1 MNFLLD
7 IFNDKIT
14 FKKAEINQ
22 RDLNKKTEELKYNYK
37 PKNGKE
43 KEEINEVLM
52 HANDTL
58 EYGDKII
65 DVFKNGTFLSE
76 HLKKSDDAAHDLVLE
91 DVNKFIQKIELIA
104 EKIDLGLFEDFFE
117 SSSPANYAKTLI
129 NTKNPNENKE
139 IVVEI
144 KDRVSN
150 LKENERNEQN
160 RKKKK
165 NPDETLKI
173 IKEILDYNKNAQ
185 KFFLLASKVDKG
197 KSEPKFAES
206 IATRVHLKREKI
218 AKIEEEEKNI
228 NNELFK
234 KYFTNYRS
242 PSDMY
247 KTLRETE
254 GKKIEDQVYLIQ
266 EVLNGMKKNY
276 GKGT

>member
-22 RDLNKKTEELKYNYK
+22 RDLNKKTEELQYNYK

-43 KEEINEVLM
+43 KEEINEALM

-65 DVFKNGTFLSE
+65 DAFKNGTFLSE

-104 EKIDLGLFEDFFE
+104 EKINLGLFEGFFE

-139 IVVEI
+139 IVADI
-144 KDRVSN
+144 KDRISN
-150 LKENERNEQN
+150 LKHRMKEISKTE
-160 RKKKK
+160 KKK
-165 NPDETLKI
+165 
-173 IKEILDYNKNAQ
+173 
-185 KFFLLASKVDKG
+185 S
-197 KSEPKFAES
+197 
-206 IATRVHLKREKI
+206 
-218 AKIEEEEKNI
+218 
-228 NNELFK
+228 
-234 KYFTNYRS
+234 
-242 PSDMY
+242 
-247 KTLRETE
+247 
-254 GKKIEDQVYLIQ
+254 
-266 EVLNGMKKNY
+266 
-276 GKGT
+276 